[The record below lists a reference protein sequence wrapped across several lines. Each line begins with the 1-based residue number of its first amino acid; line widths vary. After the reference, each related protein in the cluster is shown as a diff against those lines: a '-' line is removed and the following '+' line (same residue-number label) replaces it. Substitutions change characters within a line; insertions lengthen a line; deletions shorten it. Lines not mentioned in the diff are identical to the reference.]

1 MSEYQIKSY
10 DESYI
15 EKQVEIGTSF
25 AERWIGYGQTQ
36 VERLKEVY
44 SRENFDPE
52 TRLYCFK
59 GEEMIGFIGANVVDV
74 EDEGIKRADTRLA
87 FVLPGHEE
95 AFDLLFSQLVEV
107 LKKKEVSRI
116 ETFQTIL
123 HDNYYEL
130 AEGLGF
136 SYNRTVT
143 EIYTGTPDTFKPF
156 ETELKVV
163 DYNPETDAA
172 GIKKFLK
179 EAYPNFTDEGIEN
192 YVNRLPENEA
202 IYVRKVIRKDD
213 ELLAFCCAINTQT
226 PNQAQITT
234 LLGKSSDY
242 KKHAVSVVMTES
254 KDKEKIVVFLNP
266 NNPVDAEE
274 AKDFLSMGYE
284 KAADYDILRKE
295 I

>member
-1 MSEYQIKSY
+1 MSEYTIKPY
-10 DESYI
+10 DKSYI
-15 EKQVEIGTSF
+15 EEQVEIGMSF
-25 AERWIGYGQTQ
+25 SERWIAYGQTP
-36 VERLKEVY
+36 VDRLREAY

-59 GEEMIGFIGANVVDV
+59 GDEMVGYIGANVVDV

-95 AFDLLFSQLVEV
+95 AFDLLFSQLLEV

-116 ETFQTIL
+116 ETPQTVL
-123 HDNYYEL
+123 QDNYYEL

-136 SYNRTVT
+136 TFNRTIT
-143 EIYTGTPDTFKPF
+143 EIYTGAPDAFKPF
-156 ETELKVV
+156 KTDLDVV
-163 DYNPETDAA
+163 DYDHGTDAE
-172 GIKKFLK
+172 GVKKFLK
-179 EAYPNFTDEGIEN
+179 ESYANLTDEVIEN
-192 YVNRLPENEA
+192 YVNRIPENEA
-202 IYVRKVIRKDD
+202 IYVRKVIRKED

-234 LLGKSSDY
+234 LLGKNAEY
-242 KKHAVSVVMTES
+242 KKHVVSEVMNES
-254 KDKEKIVVFLNP
+254 KENERVVVFLNP
-266 NNPVDAEE
+266 NNPVDVEE

-284 KAADYDILRKE
+284 KAADFNILRKE

>member
-59 GEEMIGFIGANVVDV
+59 GDELVGFIGANVVDV
-74 EDEGIKRADTRLA
+74 EDEDIKRADTRLA
-87 FVLPGHEE
+87 FVLPGHED
-95 AFDLLFSQLVEV
+95 AFDLLFNQLVEV

-136 SYNRTVT
+136 SYNRTIT
-143 EIYTGTPDTFKPF
+143 EIYTGTPDAFKLF
-156 ETELKVV
+156 ETELDVF
-163 DYNPETDAA
+163 DYNHETDAD

-179 EAYPNFTDEGIEN
+179 EAYPNLTDERIEN
-192 YVNRLPENEA
+192 YVNRIPENEA
-202 IYVRKVIRKDD
+202 IYVKKVIRKDG

-242 KKHAVSVVMTES
+242 KKHAVSAVMAES
-254 KDKEKIVVFLNP
+254 KDKEKVVVFLDP

-274 AKDFLSMGYE
+274 ARDFLSMGYE
-284 KAADYDILRKE
+284 KAADFDVLRKE